1 MTGKTV
7 FYNNEELSTRR
18 LRCWKCQELL
28 TPVDI
33 ETYLVCPYCNAQL
46 ERCADT
52 EDFAIEPLV
61 QQWIS
66 RYPAMQPDNRGRA

>member
-28 TPVDI
+28 TPADI
-33 ETYLVCPYCNAQL
+33 LIDLVFAYCNAQL
-46 ERCADT
+46 DRCADT
-52 EDFAIEPLV
+52 
-61 QQWIS
+61 
-66 RYPAMQPDNRGRA
+66 